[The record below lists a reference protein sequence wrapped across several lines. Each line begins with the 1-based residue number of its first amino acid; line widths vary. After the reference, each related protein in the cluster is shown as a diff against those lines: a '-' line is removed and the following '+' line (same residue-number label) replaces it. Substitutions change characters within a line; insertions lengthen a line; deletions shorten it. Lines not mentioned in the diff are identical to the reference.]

1 MFDFSHNSS
10 MHQFGRTN
18 MSCRRWSRSFCLA
31 LATVALLMGASP
43 SSAARYSVGC
53 AAPNGPWCRIFCT
66 SNQGV
71 ACYANVVNGRCVKF
85 CRYR

>member
-1 MFDFSHNSS
+1 ML
-10 MHQFGRTN
+10 
-18 MSCRRWSRSFCLA
+18 RRSWSGTFCLA
-31 LATVALLMGASP
+31 LATAALLTCSSP
-43 SSAARYSVGC
+43 SNAARYSVGC
-53 AAPNGPWCRIFCT
+53 AAPNGPWCQIFCT